1 MDKPSIRVGLGTDTH
16 AFQKGEFL
24 VIGGVKIP
32 FDKSFKAHS
41 DGDVLLHAVCDAL
54 LGASGNKDIGTFF
67 PDTDPVFENA
77 NSMDLLKKTVE
88 IIHAQNW
95 KVANIDC
102 VITIQQPKMA
112 PHIDAMKDNIASCLQ
127 ISTEEVSVKAKT
139 SENIGFIGR
148 GEGASAQVVVLL
160 YR

>member
-1 MDKPSIRVGLGTDTH
+1 MEKPSLRVGLGTDTH
-16 AFQKGEFL
+16 AFIDGEFL

-32 FDKSFKAHS
+32 FHKSFKAHS
-41 DGDVLLHAVCDAL
+41 DGDVLLHAICDAL

-67 PDTDPVFENA
+67 PDTDSAYKNA
-77 NSMDLLKKTVE
+77 NSLDLLKKTIEV
-88 IIHAQNW
+88 ISVSNW

-102 VITIQQPKMA
+102 VITIQQPKMS
-112 PHIDAMKDNIASCLQ
+112 PYIDAMKENIANCLQ
-127 ISTEEVSVKAKT
+127 ISMDDVSVKAKT

-148 GEGASAQVVVLL
+148 GEGASAQVVVML

>member
-16 AFQKGEFL
+16 VFKNGDFL
-24 VIGGVKIP
+24 IIGGVKIP

-41 DGDVLLHAVCDAL
+41 DGDVLFHAVCDAL

-67 PDTDPVFENA
+67 PDTDPAFKNI

-88 IIHAQNW
+88 VIQAQNW

-112 PHIDAMKDNIASCLQ
+112 PHIDAMKENIASCLK
-127 ISTEEVSVKAKT
+127 ISTEDVSVKAKT

-148 GEGASAQVVVLL
+148 GEGAIAQVVVLL